1 MSQRIC
7 DHKQN
12 KINLLPSPSYLLLC
26 DLKCLISYDWIVTEN
41 ELIQFFKDS
50 PFDKTERT
58 DVRPPSANSEV
69 MTVKEA
75 AAMMRIS
82 LPKMYEFARSG
93 KVRTLE
99 FGRRILIS
107 RSSLLALLSGIVV
120 ILLSIFFP
128 SVIFRIC
135 GVSSSKYPN
144 LIPYMRDYMHGL
156 MIGIP
161 ATMLVHVMG
170 PLFVMDN
177 GKRLFTVSSL
187 CLCAVDIT
195 GDLLNVFVFRGGAFG
210 MGLTTSI
217 SHLVQLLILF
227 RHFLRPEHYFRLSP
241 KLMRSFHPYQVFRN
255 GTPSLIKEICTTLRD
270 ILTNNINVLTALS
283 AAAIAAR
290 GIQPDIYTFL
300 LCIPLGLGK
309 SMVSMTGIF
318 HSANDSSSW
327 TSVRFQGSSGIDR
340 FQPHSSVAFRIY
352 NKLHTLQGDSETI

>member
-1 MSQRIC
+1 MSVLRNDQSVGRRKSNI
-7 DHKQN
+7 DEM
-12 KINLLPSPSYLLLC
+12 LLATALP
-26 DLKCLISYDWIVTEN
+26 LIFTELTSIVAVFIDGITASRFLGTEVY
-41 ELIQFFKDS
+41 S
-50 PFDKTERT
+50 G
-58 DVRPPSANSEV
+58 
-69 MTVKEA
+69 
-75 AAMMRIS
+75 IS
-82 LPKMYEFARSG
+82 LLKPYTSMYM
-93 KVRTLE
+93 
-99 FGRRILIS
+99 ILAGFLSTGCSITCS
-107 RSSLLALLSGIVV
+107 RLVGTGQKEDANGAFNITSLLALLSGIVV

-227 RHFLRPEHYFRLSP
+227 RHFLRPEH
-241 KLMRSFHPYQVFRN
+241 
-255 GTPSLIKEICTTLRD
+255 LRD

-290 GIQPDIYTFL
+290 GIQLDIYTFL

-318 HSANDSSSW
+318 HSANDSRYCFYRSPFDHKCLYQRSG
-327 TSVRFQGSSGIDR
+327 SRVNGCFQYPLCRG
-340 FQPHSSVAFRIY
+340 FHCF
-352 NKLHTLQGDSETI
+352 

>member
-1 MSQRIC
+1 MSVLRNDQSAGRRKSNI
-7 DHKQN
+7 DEM
-12 KINLLPSPSYLLLC
+12 LLATALP
-26 DLKCLISYDWIVTEN
+26 LIFTELTSIVAVFIDGITASRFLGTEVY
-41 ELIQFFKDS
+41 S
-50 PFDKTERT
+50 G
-58 DVRPPSANSEV
+58 
-69 MTVKEA
+69 
-75 AAMMRIS
+75 IS
-82 LPKMYEFARSG
+82 LLKPYTSMYM
-93 KVRTLE
+93 
-99 FGRRILIS
+99 ILAGFLSTGCSITCS
-107 RSSLLALLSGIVV
+107 RLVGTGQKEDANGAFNITSLLALLSGIVV

-241 KLMRSFHPYQVFRN
+241 KLMRSFQPYQVFRN

-290 GIQPDIYTFL
+290 GIQLDIYTFL

-340 FQPHSSVAFRIY
+340 FQPHSSVAFHIY
-352 NKLHTLQGDSETI
+352 NKLHTLQGDSETT